1 VGIDFTGRVAVI
13 TGAGNGL
20 GAEYART
27 LARLGAAVVVNDIGS
42 ALDGTPDGTS
52 PAENVVA
59 EIMAAGGKAVA
70 NADSVATPE
79 GGRAIVDAAVKEFGR
94 LDIVV
99 NNAGIAPAGRFTDT
113 ALAQW
118 RHVFDVNVLGPVALI
133 QSAAEHLLGQ
143 GSGKVINIG
152 SLSSLRGKP
161 VLAAYSASKGALLR
175 LTEALSAEWAA
186 SGVQVNMI
194 APGGFAT
201 EAQQAVLDDPSVLA
215 RRVRKIPTGRMG
227 DADEIAAL
235 ACYLAS
241 PLSNFVTGS
250 CYTIDGGELAKL

>member
-1 VGIDFTGRVAVI
+1 VDLQLAGSVAIV
-13 TGAGNGL
+13 TGASKGL
-20 GAEYART
+20 
-27 LARLGAAVVVNDIGS
+27 
-42 ALDGTPDGTS
+42 
-52 PAENVVA
+52 
-59 EIMAAGGKAVA
+59 
-70 NADSVATPE
+70 
-79 GGRAIVDAAVKEFGR
+79 GRAIARGLAAEGVSIVAAARSTDALAELAEEFGAVIEPVTCDIADLDQIATLVPRALDRFGR

-99 NNAGIAPAGRFTDT
+99 NNAGIAPAGRFADT
-113 ALAQW
+113 SLTQW
-118 RHVFDVNVLGPVALI
+118 RQVFDVNVFGPVALI
-133 QSAAEHLLGQ
+133 QSASEHLLAQ
-143 GSGKVINIG
+143 RSGKIINIG

-161 VLAAYSASKGALLR
+161 VLSAYSASKGALLR

-186 SGVQVNMI
+186 HGVQVNMI

-201 EAQQAVLDDPSVLA
+201 EAQQAVLDDPAVLA